1 MDNTIISKLEK
12 ELNRWSVSTEV
23 IDLNDEKIDNDTFE
37 PNCVEVVLSLKK
49 DKEIFSIPFQVSN
62 TLDIGEFSPSLSID
76 SESGA
81 TEELRRFLQTIGIN
95 EDEVPDWEL
104 EELGDWLK
112 EKFQQITSFLMS
124 RDVQHQLG
132 ITMADGGEL
141 PVGILAN
148 FDARTWEEFNNNIL
162 S

>member
-95 EDEVPDWEL
+95 EDEVPDCEL

-112 EKFQQITSFLMS
+112 EKF
-124 RDVQHQLG
+124 G
-132 ITMADGGEL
+132 IQKEYDEYISQFGEFV
-141 PVGILAN
+141 PATRGI
-148 FDARTWEEFNNNIL
+148 DARSKRFIPYKL
-162 S
+162 